1 MEIKEELSLEDIDK
15 LLLQEEEL
23 NLTSDIKQQI
33 SESYEFL
40 KEFSKEKVIYGIN
53 TGFGPMA
60 QWKIEE
66 KDLENLGSVHDA
78 PALYFRSDCVCKWFR

>member
-1 MEIKEELSLEDIDK
+1 MEIKEKLTLEDIDK
-15 LLLQEEEL
+15 LILKEEEL
-23 NLTSDIKQQI
+23 SLSSDLKIQI

-66 KDLENLGSVHDA
+66 KDLEKLQYNII
-78 PALYFRSDCVCKWFR
+78 RSHSSNHPKLAY

>member
-1 MEIKEELSLEDIDK
+1 MIYLNQKKNQQIIIMEIKEELSLEDIDK

-40 KEFSKEKVIYGIN
+40 KEFSKEN
-53 TGFGPMA
+53 HFCNM
-60 QWKIEE
+60 
-66 KDLENLGSVHDA
+66 
-78 PALYFRSDCVCKWFR
+78 R

>member
-1 MEIKEELSLEDIDK
+1 MIYLNQKKNQQIIIMEIKEELSLEDIDK

-40 KEFSKEKVIYGIN
+40 K
-53 TGFGPMA
+53 A
-60 QWKIEE
+60 
-66 KDLENLGSVHDA
+66 
-78 PALYFRSDCVCKWFR
+78 

>member
-40 KEFSKEKVIYGIN
+40 KEFSKEKVYTVSIPVSGLWLNGRLKKKTWKNYN
-53 TGFGPMA
+53 T
-60 QWKIEE
+60 I
-66 KDLENLGSVHDA
+66 
-78 PALYFRSDCVCKWFR
+78 